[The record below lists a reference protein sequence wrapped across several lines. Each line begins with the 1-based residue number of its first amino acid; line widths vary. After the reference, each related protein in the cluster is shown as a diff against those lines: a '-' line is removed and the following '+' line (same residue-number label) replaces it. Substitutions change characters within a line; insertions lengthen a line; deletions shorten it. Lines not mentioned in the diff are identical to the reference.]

1 MAMEMHNAL
10 GVIWIV
16 SLGNVLVFSMIDDQE
31 VISPCPSA
39 FNFLNRML
47 VLLFNML

>member
-1 MAMEMHNAL
+1 MAMELRDAL

-31 VISPCPSA
+31 VISPCPFT

-47 VLLFNML
+47 VLLFSVL